1 MEPRVE
7 DHDGGAPMV
16 DRLIE
21 QRDAIGELC
30 RRFGVGRLAVFGSA
44 TTGEFDPERS
54 DIDFLVEFEPAG
66 SVSRFDAYFGLKDG
80 LEGLL
85 GHPVDLV
92 GPAAL
97 KNPYFAAS
105 VEDTRQELYAA

>member
-1 MEPRVE
+1 MSEVPRIL
-7 DHDGGAPMV
+7 

-30 RRFGVGRLAVFGSA
+30 RHHGVGRLAVFGSA
-44 TTGEFDPERS
+44 ATDEFDPERS
-54 DIDFLVEFEPAG
+54 DVDFLVEFDPAG
-66 SVSRFDAYFGLKDG
+66 SVGRFDAYFGLKEE

-92 GPAAL
+92 APAAL
-97 KNPYFAAS
+97 ENPYFAAS
-105 VEDTRQELYAA
+105 VADTRQELYAA